1 MKQKM
6 FLFMVA
12 GPVQCELCVTPG
24 RLMIHTVSVAELE
37 LGQEGGAAPATTF
50 SKTVS
55 FSFLFLSFFHIHS
68 SRTHQHRGRTTQ
80 SVSLKNV
87 FPISA
92 FYFLFLFFFFFTYM
106 WRKYTVPIHHLL
118 SREVSCC
125 LFHFCGFQVSCPEAI
140 FLLASQIS
148 AEGECDHKNK
158 RMMLF

>member
-92 FYFLFLFFFFFTYM
+92 FYFLFSFFFFLPTCGENTPSP
-106 WRKYTVPIHHLL
+106 YTISCHVRFPVVYFIFVA
-118 SREVSCC
+118 SRSPVLKPFFFLHPKSQLKVSVIIKIK
-125 LFHFCGFQVSCPEAI
+125 G
-140 FLLASQIS
+140 
-148 AEGECDHKNK
+148 
-158 RMMLF
+158 